1 MIHPIN
7 IPDDLLAVNPQRP
20 QLIEPKRMRP
30 KIIYSKEG
38 RKFNQ
43 EGVPLSPRSPTGMW
57 NDFFLRSFMRR
68 IACEQQAD
76 TAEKSSVDTLID
88 VVDLQPSPSIVP
100 SGPNLDVN
108 WNVIG
113 KQTGPSTI
121 SESMANM
128 NLKEKSAEN
137 TVHSSLKTDRADV
150 ESTDTDDENSFNA
163 SASFGKSARL
173 PSRRKSAKV
182 NPEVIKPILT
192 PCCNTG
198 KRPTKFERN
207 TNATPLKEFARFDFS
222 HSNLFSDQLHN
233 NQVTENNQK
242 TEEQTEDE
250 LASQRK
256 RSLLLLPNPVGSRIW
271 TSVERASKPKS
282 SNKLAPTLSLPVEC
296 IRQRPSEL
304 LFRVVS
310 VATCR
315 QKRLHIALEIH
326 NSLGKELR
334 FQILEHVHEAVEDK
348 IEEEILKSEERVVVL
363 KGSQDTKIEI
373 SMDIT
378 ETMERLFQHRNKYL
392 IITLHGRILK

>member
-1 MIHPIN
+1 MLVLEKLKPNKFFPANAYFAIFS
-7 IPDDLLAVNPQRP
+7 
-20 QLIEPKRMRP
+20 
-30 KIIYSKEG
+30 YSKEG

-198 KRPTKFERN
+198 K
-207 TNATPLKEFARFDFS
+207 
-222 HSNLFSDQLHN
+222 
-233 NQVTENNQK
+233 
-242 TEEQTEDE
+242 
-250 LASQRK
+250 ASF
-256 RSLLLLPNPVGSRIW
+256 N
-271 TSVERASKPKS
+271 
-282 SNKLAPTLSLPVEC
+282 
-296 IRQRPSEL
+296 
-304 LFRVVS
+304 VVS
-310 VATCR
+310 EKVA
-315 QKRLHIALEIH
+315 
-326 NSLGKELR
+326 
-334 FQILEHVHEAVEDK
+334 K
-348 IEEEILKSEERVVVL
+348 I
-363 KGSQDTKIEI
+363 
-373 SMDIT
+373 
-378 ETMERLFQHRNKYL
+378 
-392 IITLHGRILK
+392 